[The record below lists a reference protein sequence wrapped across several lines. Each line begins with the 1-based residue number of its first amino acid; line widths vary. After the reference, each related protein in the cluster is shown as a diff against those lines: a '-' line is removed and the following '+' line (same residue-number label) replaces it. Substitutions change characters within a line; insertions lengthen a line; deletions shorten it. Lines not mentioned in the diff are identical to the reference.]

1 MAAGSPS
8 LLRTPWPCKGSRVCP
23 FAPHDTEPA
32 SLLRTPTIWV
42 PRAAGAQ
49 GGCICGLRAQLTGMH
64 VRRRVCR
71 GGGRRPM
78 RPLHRATMGAR
89 TTTTGAIPA
98 PSTYPPPP
106 QPRPPPAL
114 AAALNSGSA
123 NERSLKGGTME
134 AALDSGSANDSG
146 SAISVPPYRLVPPM
160 KGRPYP
166 LGHWGSGRTM
176 ATAL

>member
-1 MAAGSPS
+1 MEAALDSGSANERS
-8 LLRTPWPCKGSRVCP
+8 LKG
-23 FAPHDTEPA
+23 
-32 SLLRTPTIWV
+32 
-42 PRAAGAQ
+42 G
-49 GGCICGLRAQLTGMH
+49 
-64 VRRRVCR
+64 
-71 GGGRRPM
+71 
-78 RPLHRATMGAR
+78 TME
-89 TTTTGAIPA
+89 
-98 PSTYPPPP
+98 
-106 QPRPPPAL
+106 
-114 AAALNSGSA
+114 AALNSGSA